1 MKRIWGTFTTTLAFV
16 IALLLSLGTLVSPKL
31 TWADEPGLTDEESIS
46 AMEERMR
53 QMEEELQL
61 LRQELDRQRAIAE
74 EPAAEVRHLE
84 ERIAR
89 VERAPIPEKRDS
101 MIFFR
106 GGYAQMVDDRGNQV
120 FTDLFGVMPELG
132 NTPADADPIATNF
145 NDGDDGWYVG
155 AGIEHTL
162 TDDVWGFSDGISVL
176 GEIMFE
182 WKRFDSEDDEDLGE
196 GAIRVVPGATVN
208 LTRLTDDTGGGDLPA
223 GQRVAPFGGESEVQ
237 GRALDSVSGVTI
249 SMFSLTASPK
259 IKLGPWYG
267 IKPWIIPAGLGIHV
281 ISPPSDAGTYIA
293 PGVHWGAG
301 LDFAVTDSLTLGVD
315 GRYNWV
321 ADELDGVD
329 TDQWEAG
336 GYLGFNF

>member
-74 EPAAEVRHLE
+74 EPAAEVRDLE

-89 VERAPIPEKRDS
+89 VEREPIPEKRDS

-120 FTDLFGVMPELG
+120 FTDVFGLDLTTG
-132 NTPADADPIATNF
+132 AADF
-145 NDGDDGWYVG
+145 LNDGDDGWYVG

-162 TDDVWGFSDGISVL
+162 TDDVWGLWDGISVL

-182 WKRFDSEDDEDLGE
+182 WKRYDSEDDEDLGE
-196 GAIRVVPGATVN
+196 GAVRIVPAATAV
-208 LTRLTDDTGGGDLPA
+208 LTSPGLPVE
-223 GQRVAPFGGESEVQ
+223 QSEVNQ
-237 GRALDSVSGVTI
+237 RALDSISGVTI
-249 SMFSLTASPK
+249 SQFSLTASPK

-301 LDFAVTDSLTLGVD
+301 LDFAVTDSLTVGVD